1 MPSSFGN
8 GTVRVTAPTSYAVQH
23 VGRSRDRALEPPS
36 ENAATTDVLVRALEQ
51 SEMSLVD
58 RVDLAP
64 RQTKDLG
71 KPVPNR
77 KGTVK
82 VDVDVPAGEDAV
94 VLLERDGVYSWHLPV
109 NPIERTK
116 DLDPR
121 AAHGALRDRRAAPRL
136 RDQRTPAAARRDRG
150 LLGGLVQ
157 GAATALV
164 FKFVAPPLVKKAVEH
179 AEAHV
184 RTGLVHL
191 TAAKVSAWRPF
202 ENLDELEP
210 ADRPAGARPAVRP
223 RHLLLDGRGLRGAG
237 GREGRQGLP
246 PYGDRGVRRGHR
258 LRPHD
263 PQRRPTS
270 RTPKTC

>member
-36 ENAATTDVLVRALEQ
+36 ENAATTDILVRALEQ

-82 VDVDVPAGEDAV
+82 VDVDVPVGEDAV

-116 DLDPR
+116 DLTP
-121 AAHGALRDRRAAPRL
+121 APRTARFEIDVQP
-136 RDQRTPAAARRDRG
+136 RDSGTTKPAAARRDRG

-191 TAAKVSAWRPF
+191 TEAKVSAWRPF
-202 ENLDELEP
+202 ENLDELNLP
-210 ADRPAGARPAVRP
+210 TDRPVRGSQRPM
-223 RHLLLDGRGLRGAG
+223 
-237 GREGRQGLP
+237 LP
-246 PYGDRGVRRGHR
+246 LWLPVASSAPF
-258 LRPHD
+258 LVNS
-263 PQRRPTS
+263 TS
-270 RTPKTC
+270 